1 MSEITMKV
9 SVSVDRAAIAA
20 AKDAFLASANGAIT
34 VKVEGEKPTIC
45 ISCGAARQPNGQMPC
60 EH

>member
-1 MSEITMKV
+1 MSEIPVKV
-9 SVSVDRAAIAA
+9 SVSVDQAEIARAE
-20 AKDAFLASANGAIT
+20 DAFLASAKNAIT
-34 VKVEGEKPTIC
+34 VKVEPAKPTIC